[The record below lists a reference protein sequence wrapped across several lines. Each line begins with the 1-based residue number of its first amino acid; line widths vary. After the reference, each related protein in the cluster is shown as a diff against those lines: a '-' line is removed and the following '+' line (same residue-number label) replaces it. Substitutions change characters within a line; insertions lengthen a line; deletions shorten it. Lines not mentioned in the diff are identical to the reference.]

1 MSFTHFNCFSS
12 TFTRNLQGL
21 DAFQNFTAHRKVM
34 TITRE
39 VKIDEEKSRL
49 RTFWIFNLIKSGNK
63 FDKSQIQDVSTTAC
77 QSICHKMEM
86 GVVSTICC

>member
-63 FDKSQIQDVSTTAC
+63 FDKVKYRMFQLPTAC
-77 QSICHKMEM
+77 HKKEV
-86 GVVSTICC
+86 GVVATICC